1 MKYPFQFPFFL
12 DMPFI
17 EDWITHPM
25 TIINRLHGKILTAFF
40 QKDFLEFSLEKSP
53 NTFENDVRNYFQTN
67 INHPD
72 LYKEIPSL
80 NDNPSLP
87 SGCLVR
93 FRAMIQDM
101 TDDEIYCSKSSM
113 IFHWKKNDRNRL

>member
-1 MKYPFQFPFFL
+1 MDFL

-25 TIINRLHGKILTAFF
+25 TIINRLQGKNIFINF
-40 QKDFLEFSLEKSP
+40 ISNKHFYFSSEKSP
-53 NTFENDVRNYFQTN
+53 STLENDVRNYFQAHISN
-67 INHPD
+67 PD

-80 NDNPSLP
+80 NDLDDEHPLP

-101 TDDEIYCSKSSM
+101 SDDEIYCSKFLCSIFIFLFLPNFSS
-113 IFHWKKNDRNRL
+113 F